1 MSRRSLLL
9 PPKQRILTLG
19 QVHDVGQVGNFRS
32 GRALTNADFTACGLS
47 TPRALWNLS
56 DNSDASGNGVALTN
70 GGSTSPTAA
79 IGITGEA
86 ATAKFFSGQGATAPF
101 LSAPNT
107 IKQGYGTW
115 GCWFKTAKRGVAQSL
130 IVMFRTAG
138 VLAVGLDILSTN
150 VMRSFVSSD
159 GSSTAFYQLDGSL
172 DVCDDRWH
180 FAQFSWDG
188 SKMVLLLDGRI
199 EAVGTNNIGA
209 PAAVAP
215 AYTADGTMLLYI
227 GSRQADNV
235 APFFGMIDE
244 AFVTSDI
251 VDLDQ
256 HRFLM
261 AKKVDHG
268 QPPLVATSIRVD
280 RRRRTSNYVAGDFP
294 TQPLV
299 GYNLN
304 TAALTTDNYGSLS
317 KALTNN
323 GGVTEAPDVDGART
337 GAANFQAASSQ
348 SLSATDASLPSGTG
362 ARSVG
367 VWFKL
372 RDVTTSRFLIGWGTT
387 QGTNEVS
394 LGITTGGLLSAQN
407 GALTLLGP
415 AVSDGQWHLAVFTQD
430 GAASDGLLNKLF
442 LDGRLVAS
450 STAALVSV
458 ALGGANKFRLGST
471 VTPDNF
477 LLGQIGGAFV
487 CGYALTSDQVRTL
500 YNKQGISVGNR
511 SPVDPIAALIERYD
525 DSSFYLITPPEIPG
539 TDTIELE
546 VDR

>member
-19 QVHDVGQVGNFRS
+19 QVHDVGQAGNFRA

-115 GCWFKTAKRGVAQSL
+115 GCWFKTDKRGALQTLMSMNRL
-130 IVMFRTAG
+130 ATDFTFMFY
-138 VLAVGLDILSTN
+138 V
-150 VMRSFVSSD
+150 
-159 GSSTAFYQLDGSL
+159 STANVLQVDLDSDDGNAANYWSATGSM
-172 DVCDDRWH
+172 DVADGQWH
-180 FAQFSWDG
+180 YAQFSWDG
-188 SKMVLLLDGRI
+188 SKITISLDGRI
-199 EAVGTNNIGA
+199 EA
-209 PAAVAP
+209 AAANVTGVPVAGP
-215 AYTADGTMLLYI
+215 AYTGGTALLYL
-227 GSRQADNV
+227 GSRQLDNTS
-235 APFFGMIDE
+235 PFFGTIDE

-251 VDLDQ
+251 IDLDQ

-323 GGVTEAPDVDGART
+323 GGVTEAPDVGGART

-348 SLSATDASLPSGTG
+348 SLSATDASLPSGTN

-367 VWFKL
+367 VWFKV
-372 RDVTTSRFLIGWGTT
+372 RDVTTARVLAAWGTT
-387 QGTNEVS
+387 VATND
-394 LGITTGGLLSAQN
+394 ITMYVDNTGLVARGVATNLTAP
-407 GALTLLGP
+407 GAN
-415 AVSDGQWHLAVFTQD
+415 DGGWHFGVFTQD
-430 GAASDGLLNKLF
+430 PAAADGLLSKLF
-442 LDGRLVAS
+442 VDGRLVAS
-450 STAALVSV
+450 STAAVGSV
-458 ALGGANKFRLGST
+458 ALGGANKFRIGSS
-471 VTPDNF
+471 VTPDNYC
-477 LLGQIGGAFV
+477 LGQIGGVFV
-487 CGYALTSDQVRTL
+487 CGYALTSDQVRAL

-511 SPVDPIAALIERYD
+511 SPVDPVAAMIERYD
-525 DSSFYLITPPEIPG
+525 DSSFYLITPPDIPG
-539 TDTIELE
+539 MDTLELE